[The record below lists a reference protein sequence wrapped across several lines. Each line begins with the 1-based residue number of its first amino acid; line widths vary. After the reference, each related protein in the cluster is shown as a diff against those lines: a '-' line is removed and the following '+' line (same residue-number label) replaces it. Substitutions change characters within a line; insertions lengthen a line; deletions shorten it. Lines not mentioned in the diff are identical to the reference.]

1 MTSWLVICSS
11 ICRGMGWE
19 REDLA
24 VNRAEGNLRRDAG
37 SPGGA
42 RCLMD
47 QPDAVCSSRGEK
59 NRTHQ
64 PHAMAPSCLC
74 AAPGLLLGSQPPSWL
89 QLRGVLGA
97 R

>member
-19 REDLA
+19 GEDLA
-24 VNRAEGNLRRDAG
+24 VNRAEANLRRDAG

-42 RCLMD
+42 RCLMG
-47 QPDAVCSSRGEK
+47 QPDAVCSSGGEK
-59 NRTHQ
+59 NRAHQ
-64 PHAMAPSCLC
+64 PHETAPSRLSP
-74 AAPGLLLGSQPPSWL
+74 APGLLLGSQLPSWL